1 MADASPKQWE
11 YFSDKKGVIDALG
24 QYYSHLCATD
34 ERLKQA
40 LAQFQ
45 NAEAALDARMR
56 ELAEL
61 EEDQEDE

>member
-11 YFSDKKGVIDALG
+11 YFSDKKGIVDALA
-24 QYYSHLCATD
+24 QYYSHLSATD

-40 LAQFQ
+40 LAQLQ
-45 NAEAALDARMR
+45 NAEVAIDARMR

-61 EEDQEDE
+61 EEVPEDD